1 MHRPG
6 RRTSY
11 PLITLAVPFLSWLL
25 IVETHP
31 FSFTICRPVSL
42 QRARFLMTRHLSGH
56 SLWNSKVVAEEPLMP
71 PQHAASSGS
80 LQVFSTCPSSSATA
94 DGYLE
99 KVIRTARWSER
110 AGCTGILIY
119 TDNSLVDPWL
129 ISQSIIENTRALC
142 PLIAVQP

>member
-6 RRTSY
+6 RRASY

-56 SLWNSKVVAEEPLMP
+56 SLWNSKVVAEEVLFHSPAKALSVCYLTVRVISACLTP
-71 PQHAASSGS
+71 RNGCGRSAGIWHSSCGSEAGGAKPVCTSCSGS
-80 LQVFSTCPSSSATA
+80 FALSWPF
-94 DGYLE
+94 
-99 KVIRTARWSER
+99 
-110 AGCTGILIY
+110 
-119 TDNSLVDPWL
+119 
-129 ISQSIIENTRALC
+129 IS
-142 PLIAVQP
+142 